1 MRPLYST
8 VWERGPGQN
17 SVYWQGPDEFLG
29 IPQAPIAS
37 PPNVNTG
44 PHITVPYRPFFSPTG
59 LQASGMYSRYG
70 ASGIQVREMYNR
82 YGASAPRENVGGTT
96 PAQRWLLYAALLGGG
111 FLLAKSLSPGG
122 LKSNPRMKI
131 GERLVRMGAGS
142 ALTVAGAIG
151 WFGPQAAE
159 PITTIVG
166 LPLSISGIYLLMSGL
181 TSPETAQ
188 RIRKEVKL

>member
-1 MRPLYST
+1 MHPLYKT

-17 SVYWQGPDEFLG
+17 SVYWQGPAGSPDEFHG

-37 PPNVNTG
+37 CPDVNTVSQ
-44 PHITVPYRPFFSPTG
+44 ITVPYRPFFSPTG
-59 LQASGMYSRYG
+59 LQARGMYNGYG
-70 ASGIQVREMYNR
+70 A
-82 YGASAPRENVGGTT
+82 VGGKT

-111 FLLAKSLSPGG
+111 FLIAKSLSPGG
-122 LKSNPRMKI
+122 LKINPRMKV
-131 GERLVRMGAGS
+131 GERLVRMGAGT

-166 LPLSISGIYLLMSGL
+166 LPLSISGVYLLMSGL

>member
-1 MRPLYST
+1 ML
-8 VWERGPGQN
+8 
-17 SVYWQGPDEFLG
+17 
-29 IPQAPIAS
+29 
-37 PPNVNTG
+37 
-44 PHITVPYRPFFSPTG
+44 
-59 LQASGMYSRYG
+59 
-70 ASGIQVREMYNR
+70 
-82 YGASAPRENVGGTT
+82 
-96 PAQRWLLYAALLGGG
+96 AQS
-111 FLLAKSLSPGG
+111 LAPGG

-151 WFGPQAAE
+151 WFGPQAVE